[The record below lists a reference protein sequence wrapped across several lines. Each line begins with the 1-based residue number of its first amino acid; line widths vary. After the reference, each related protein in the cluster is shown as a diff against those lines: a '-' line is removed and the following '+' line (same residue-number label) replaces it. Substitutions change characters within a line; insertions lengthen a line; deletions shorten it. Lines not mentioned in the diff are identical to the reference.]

1 MKPIEKLR
9 RVVDR
14 VLETALAVLMA
25 GMVLLILWQVFTR
38 FALRDPSSVTE
49 ELVRFGLIWVS
60 LLGAAYG
67 FGKKL
72 HLSMDLLA
80 RRMSPRGRI
89 GLDIFI
95 QISVIAFAL
104 LVLVIG
110 GSRLVN
116 LTLALGQTSAALQIK
131 RGYVYLALPFS
142 GWVVIFYAALS
153 LSERLRRS

>member
-1 MKPIEKLR
+1 MTRIR
-9 RVVDR
+9 DWVDR
-14 VLETALAVLMA
+14 VLEISLAILMA
-25 GMVLLILWQVFTR
+25 GMVVLVLWQVFTR
-38 FALRDPSSVTE
+38 FALRDPSSMTE

-80 RRMSPRGRI
+80 RRLSSRGRL
-89 GLDIFI
+89 GLELFI

-104 LVLVIG
+104 LVLVVG
-110 GSRLVN
+110 GSRLVD

-142 GWVVIFYAALS
+142 GLVVMFYAALS
-153 LSERLRRS
+153 LTETLRRS